1 MARPTQ
7 PEVVD
12 EAAVAAPEVRQEDF
26 VVLPGDPGVG
36 AGQDLARSRT
46 ERVGLQFSLTLLSNT
61 ALLTAGGA
69 SLLARLTSSSPAGSS
84 SASRAV
90 NTAEAGPGERT
101 SRPADITPLPATA
114 GKLMGKRTDS

>member
-1 MARPTQ
+1 M
-7 PEVVD
+7 
-12 EAAVAAPEVRQEDF
+12 
-26 VVLPGDPGVG
+26 G

-90 NTAEAGPGERT
+90 NTAEAGPGEST
-101 SRPADITPLPATA
+101 SRPTDITALLPATA